1 MDMAELISKL
11 SKGNAVGHVY
21 FRVLPLSMGGGVN
34 LGGKE
39 ASRDGRSD
47 KISGSAPPENHVR
60 RVFD

>member
-1 MDMAELISKL
+1 MARRSLASRYADKL
-11 SKGNAVGHVY
+11 N
-21 FRVLPLSMGGGVN
+21 LPGGGVS

-47 KISGSAPPENHVR
+47 KIWRQRPSRSAPPENPVR